1 MRALIRFLM
10 QFKTLFFFL
19 LMEIVSLAMIVN
31 HSRFQRV
38 HFLNSSNVVVGVL
51 YGYADAVKDYFS
63 LGEVN
68 QRLSSENSVLKRQIS
83 ELRSQLSAMR
93 YDTTY
98 VRRKDFSV
106 EKDYIFRTA
115 RVVAATTN
123 LSNNYLTID
132 KGRKDGIKEGMG
144 VINDQGVVG
153 IVNTVSS
160 HFSVV
165 LPIINSY
172 ARMNAKLT
180 GKSEEGTLFWNGSNI
195 HYAQLE
201 EVPHYIEVNEGDIVR
216 TSVYSSVFP
225 EGMMVGKVVSW
236 RSRKDNFYSIEVAL
250 SVDFGNLSY
259 VDVIEFKNADEKKQ
273 LEESEVM
280 E

>member
-83 ELRSQLSAMR
+83 ELRSQLRAMR

>member
-98 VRRKDFSV
+98 VHRKDFSV

>member
-10 QFKTLFFFL
+10 QFKTLFLFF

-31 HSRFQRV
+31 HSLFQRV

-51 YGYADAVKDYFS
+51 YEYADAVKDYFS

-68 QRLSSENSVLKRQIS
+68 QRLTSENSSLKRQIT

-98 VRRKDFSV
+98 VRRKDLSV
-106 EKDYIFRTA
+106 KKDYIFRTA
-115 RVVAATTN
+115 HVVAATTN

-132 KGRKDGIKEGMG
+132 KGRKDGIKDGMG

-153 IVNTVSS
+153 IVSSVSS

-172 ARMNAKLT
+172 ARMNAKLA
-180 GKSEEGTLFWNGSNI
+180 GKSEEGTLFWNGGDI
-195 HYAQLE
+195 RYAYLE
-201 EVPHYIEVNEGDIVR
+201 EVPHYIEVSEGDSVR

-225 EGMMVGKVVSW
+225 EGMLVGKVVSW

-259 VDVIEFKNADEKKQ
+259 VDVIEFKNADEKKK
-273 LEESEVM
+273 LEEGEVM

>member
-83 ELRSQLSAMR
+83 ELRSQLSEMR

>member
-63 LGEVN
+63 LDEVN